1 MPERGMSVAAIHILN
16 LHVFLTVKGKEEECL
31 CKAEGSQSF
40 IRSFVGMFKSVSL
53 WHLRSSMYYY
63 KDHYSAGVFWPIYF

>member
-16 LHVFLTVKGKEEECL
+16 LHVFLTVKGKEEESL

-40 IRSFVGMFKSVSL
+40 IRSFVGMF
-53 WHLRSSMYYY
+53 
-63 KDHYSAGVFWPIYF
+63 